1 MKIYL
6 KILFLC
12 FYVLLFSLQSQSLA
26 AVYEYQYT
34 PPASIDS
41 NGFAH
46 YKIYI
51 PENVDTIKG
60 IYCYLPGWQG
70 SSLNIVDD
78 IYYREYV
85 EDKNMALM
93 GFRMLGAYTNYELGI
108 SLWSGEA
115 FITALD
121 TLSVLSGHSEIK
133 YSALLFDGWS
143 AGGQFSY
150 HFTQW
155 KTERVIAFVTIKGG
169 YHSLSPAGD
178 AINVPGYMFIGEND
192 LDYRIINLT
201 TIFETNRPLGAL
213 WVLAMEPDAGHERV
227 SNEIIHSYFDQV
239 VPMRLPEEIP
249 TDTIPTL
256 IEIDEETGWLG
267 DRDTYIIDYYPNFTG
282 DVTKAC
288 WFPNE
293 IIAEQWQNFV
303 QGLPITI
310 NNYSI
315 QTLPENIILHQNDP
329 NPFNPSTKIKYEIK
343 GSKHVSIKIYNLS
356 GQYIETLLD
365 ELQTTGKHEITWK
378 PKGIPGGIYFY
389 QLKAGGFSEIKKL
402 ILER

>member
-1 MKIYL
+1 MKKCF
-6 KILFLC
+6 KIIFFC
-12 FYVLLFSLQSQSLA
+12 FIVLLFSIQSQSLA
-26 AVYEYQYT
+26 TVYEYQYT
-34 PPASIDS
+34 PPANIDS

-51 PENVDTIKG
+51 PDNIDTIKG

-78 IYYREYV
+78 SLYKEYA
-85 EDKNMALM
+85 EEKNMALM

-115 FITALD
+115 FISALD
-121 TLSVLSGHSEIK
+121 TLSVLSGHAEVK

-155 KTERVIAFVTIKGG
+155 KPERVIAFVTIKGG

-213 WVLAMEPDAGHERV
+213 WALAMEPDAGHERV
-227 SNEIIHSYFDQV
+227 SHEVIHSYFDQV
-239 VPMRLPEEIP
+239 VPLRLPEEIP
-249 TDTIPTL
+249 SDTIPTL

-267 DRDTYIIDYYPNFTG
+267 NRETYIIDYFPDFTG
-282 DVTKAC
+282 DITKAC

-293 IIAEQWQNFV
+293 IIAEEWQNFV
-303 QGLPITI
+303 QGLSSIYFT
-310 NNYSI
+310 NYS
-315 QTLPENIILHQNDP
+315 LPEQVILHQNNP
-329 NPFNPSTKIKYEIK
+329 NPFNHSTRIIYEIK
-343 GSKHVSIKIYNLS
+343 GSKRVTLRIYNNS
-356 GQYIETLLD
+356 GQIIETLFD
-365 ELQTTGKHEITWK
+365 ELQSAGEHEITWQ
-378 PKGIPGGIYFY
+378 PKGIPSGIYFY
-389 QLKAGGFSEIKKL
+389 KLQTSGFSETKKL
-402 ILER
+402 ILQQ

>member
-1 MKIYL
+1 MKDYF
-6 KILFLC
+6 KIVSFC
-12 FYVLLFSLQSQSLA
+12 FFVLLFSIQSQSLA
-26 AVYEYQYT
+26 AIYEYQYT

-51 PENVDTIKG
+51 PDNIDTIKG

-78 IYYREYV
+78 SLYKEYA
-85 EDKNMALM
+85 EEKNMALM

-115 FITALD
+115 FINALD
-121 TLSVLSGHSEIK
+121 TLSVLCGHPEIK

-155 KTERVIAFVTIKGG
+155 KPERVIAFVTIKGG

-178 AINVPGYMFIGEND
+178 AIHVPGYMFIGEND

-201 TIFETNRPLGAL
+201 TIFESNRPLGAL
-213 WVLAMEPDAGHERV
+213 WALAMEPDAGHERV
-227 SNEIIHSYFDQV
+227 SFEIIHSYFDQIIPLRIPV
-239 VPMRLPEEIP
+239 VIP

-256 IEIDEETGWLG
+256 IEIDEEIGWLG
-267 DRDTYIIDYYPNFTG
+267 DRETYIIDYYPDFTG
-282 DVTKAC
+282 DITKAC

-293 IIAEQWQNFV
+293 IIAEQWRNFV
-303 QGLPITI
+303 QGLPITNI
-310 NNYSI
+310 GHTI
-315 QTLPENIILHQNDP
+315 QTLPEEIILYQNDP
-329 NPFNPSTKIKYEIK
+329 NPFSLSTNIKYEIK
-343 GSKHVSIKIYNLS
+343 GSKRVTLKIYNQS
-356 GQYIETLLD
+356 GQLIETLLD
-365 ELQTTGKHEITWK
+365 ELQTTGKHEIIWQ
-378 PKGIPGGIYFY
+378 PKGLPAGIYY
-389 QLKAGGFSEIKKL
+389 YKLQAGGCSETKRL
-402 ILER
+402 ILRQ